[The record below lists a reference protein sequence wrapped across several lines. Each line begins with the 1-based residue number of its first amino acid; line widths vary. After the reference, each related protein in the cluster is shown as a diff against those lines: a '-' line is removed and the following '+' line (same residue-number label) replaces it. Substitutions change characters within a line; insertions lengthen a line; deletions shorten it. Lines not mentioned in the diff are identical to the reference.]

1 MSYTTH
7 RMRSIAKMRPI
18 AVNDTAWLEVSD
30 THGNCTDLFM
40 PLTLAT
46 ALAEVFTAHQAGE
59 AAALRAR
66 QMNAELPADQR
77 DVLLAKGMV

>member
-1 MSYTTH
+1 MHTYH
-7 RMRSIAKMRPI
+7 RMRGIAKMR
-18 AVNDTAWLEVSD
+18 AVQVNDIAFLAIED
-30 THGNCTDLFM
+30 AHGNGVDLFM
-40 PLTLAT
+40 PTTLAT

-77 DVLLAKGMV
+77 DVLLAKGMVA

>member
-1 MSYTTH
+1 MSYNSFSGGVTS
-7 RMRSIAKMRPI
+7 MNAMS
-18 AVNDTAWLEVSD
+18 VNDHEWLSITTRLGD
-30 THGNCTDLFM
+30 TIQLSM
-40 PLTLAT
+40 PLSLAT